1 MGMHPLLTGLTE
13 MTDTV
18 LQEKMNELSKKL
30 NTAHRMGYGD
40 AARQLQMIIND
51 YNEEISRRNAK
62 KMAEL
67 ADKNP
72 EFKNIIDVG

>member
-30 NTAHRMGYGD
+30 NAAHRMGYSD

>member
-1 MGMHPLLTGLTE
+1 MGIHPLLTGLTE

-18 LQEKMNELSKKL
+18 ILDKFNELSKKL
-30 NTAHRMGYGD
+30 NAAHRMGYSD
-40 AARQLQMIIND
+40 AARQLQMIMND
-51 YNEEISRRNAK
+51 YQEEINRRNAK
-62 KMAEL
+62 KMSDL

>member
-1 MGMHPLLTGLTE
+1 MGMHPFITGLAE

-18 LQEKMNELSKKL
+18 LHDKINELSKKL
-30 NTAHRMGYGD
+30 NAAHRMGYRE
-40 AARQLQMIIND
+40 AAQQLQMIMND
-51 YNEEISRRNAK
+51 YQEEINNRNAK